1 MEPVE
6 VFMYLVLACFMGYI
20 LGFIIGRGTQED
32 SHA

>member
-20 LGFIIGRGTQED
+20 LGFIIGRGTNE
-32 SHA
+32 SEA